1 MKDTV
6 YQNKTEKPES
16 MSELFLLLF
25 LFTHRGQHKDLTE
38 QFTNDKKT
46 KYTDLYLFI
55 DLP

>member
-1 MKDTV
+1 
-6 YQNKTEKPES
+6 

-25 LFTHRGQHKDLTE
+25 LFTHRGQHKDLTQ